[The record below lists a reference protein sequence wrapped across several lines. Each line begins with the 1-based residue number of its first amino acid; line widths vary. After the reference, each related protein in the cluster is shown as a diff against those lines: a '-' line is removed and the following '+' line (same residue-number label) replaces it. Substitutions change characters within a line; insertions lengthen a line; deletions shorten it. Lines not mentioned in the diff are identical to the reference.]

1 MLSNLNSKLSVS
13 LIHSSWKLRRFQSKI
28 FMERVVEE
36 EVGARWAGRLRGVK
50 EEKERAAAVATRAD
64 RTTRRTMVAL

>member
-1 MLSNLNSKLSVS
+1 
-13 LIHSSWKLRRFQSKI
+13 
-28 FMERVVEE
+28 MERVVEE